1 MRSLAFTLCLAIFTT
16 CQVSGQSLYKNGF
29 ILTSPFD
36 TLWGEIKYT
45 SYNKA
50 SLRCIFRN
58 EAGEENVYLPIEIFG
73 YGIEDQLFFRSKTI
87 GADKLQ
93 FLEVVYQ
100 GTMILYAYRDK
111 YLRNFFYLENPTS
124 TRMEILNQKTIRNEG
139 KTVTIRAFEEVLRDM
154 LPKSELITDEI
165 SEVEFGHNALS
176 NLLLSYDERYAAFQG
191 RIYQGF
197 QKRWPP
203 KIGAFLNVGK
213 SRLTING
220 FNDAAFSRTIGL
232 GAKFQKEISRGTGRL
247 HIDLDLL
254 YHYESYQNAFFSFA
268 DFANEGT
275 IISNGFNITLF
286 ATDLGIQGP
295 YEVQN
300 MLNLERHVLSTPLN
314 LKYFFPSEKWTVS
327 LSGGIDPSL
336 AIAQS
341 GNLDGQVIQN
351 DQVVLGINSKL
362 DIPKFR
368 PGLNFGFGLYL
379 HQTNTWFID
388 FQHSPAWLDQGN
400 FNFSTSTFRLG
411 YLFD

>member
-1 MRSLAFTLCLAIFTT
+1 MRSLAFTLCLAVFTT
-16 CQVSGQSLYKNGF
+16 CQVNAQSLYKDGF

-36 TLWGEIKYT
+36 TLKGEIKYA

-50 SLRCIFRN
+50 SLRCTFRN
-58 EAGEENVYLPIEIFG
+58 EAGEENVYLPSEIFG
-73 YGIEDQLFFRSKTI
+73 YGIEDQLFFRSKSI
-87 GADKLQ
+87 GTDKVL

-100 GTMILYAYRDK
+100 GTMILYAYRDQ
-111 YLRNFFYLENPTS
+111 YQRNFFYLENPTS
-124 TRMEILNQKTIRNEG
+124 TQMEILNQKTIRNEG
-139 KTVTIRAFEEVLRDM
+139 KTLTIRVFEEVLREM

-165 SEVEFGHNALS
+165 SEVEFGHSALS

-203 KIGAFLNVGK
+203 KFGAFVSTGN

-220 FNDAAFSRTIGL
+220 FNDQAFSHTVGL
-232 GAKFQKEISRGTGRL
+232 GVKFQKEVSRGTGRL
-247 HIDLDLL
+247 HLDLDLF
-254 YHYESYQNAFFSFA
+254 YHYESYQNAFFSFT

-300 MLNLERHVLSTPLN
+300 TLNLERHVLNMPIN

-327 LSGGIDPSL
+327 LNGGIDPSL
-336 AIAQS
+336 AVAQS

-351 DQVVLGINSKL
+351 DQVVLGINSRL
-362 DIPKFR
+362 EIPKFR

-379 HQTNTWFID
+379 HQKNTWFID

-411 YLFD
+411 YVIE